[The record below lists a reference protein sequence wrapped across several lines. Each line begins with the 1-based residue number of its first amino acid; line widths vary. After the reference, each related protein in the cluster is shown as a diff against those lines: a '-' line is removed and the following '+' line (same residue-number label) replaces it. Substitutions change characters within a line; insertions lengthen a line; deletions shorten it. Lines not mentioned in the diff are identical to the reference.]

1 MFGVREND
9 YCKGGINLEDLSF
22 RVGTF
27 TIARKYIEQVP
38 ADVLAVMAKV
48 IVVGLEYSY
57 QQDAMKYTALSPEFE
72 ELEPNTEPPC
82 YLVEINVDEN
92 DERTVSF
99 VKREE

>member
-1 MFGVREND
+1 MD
-9 YCKGGINLEDLSF
+9 DLSF

-27 TIARKYIEQVP
+27 TIARKYIDQAP

-48 IVVGLEYSY
+48 IVVRMEYLY
-57 QQDAMKYTALSPEFE
+57 QQDAMEYTALSPEFE
-72 ELEPNTEPPC
+72 ELEPGTKPPC
-82 YLVEINVDEN
+82 YSVEISVDEN